1 MLSLPMDEARRFV
14 EIFKNIELKKQI
26 TITCLA
32 KMNKSSPDENA
43 VNCLIVGTEQRT
55 IYILD
60 SEAFTIL
67 ATVRLILLVCM

>member
-1 MLSLPMDEARRFV
+1 MDEARRFV